1 MRTDREHTPLSPQS
15 SSLGPGKVGRRALLA
30 AAAGGAMAALL
41 AACSGPEGGTIFR
54 PARTA
59 TPARTDGATAP
70 AAAIV
75 NPTDLPAA
83 NPVGTVFPTAKKGA
97 PVPDLLRMLG
107 LVPNE
112 QDVTGGLLAFL
123 TRWKGT
129 LSFANLADVKK
140 LYGYE
145 NVHSYSDLQAQNI
158 KAADY
163 ANATNGCYLTAFTG
177 VLAGQGEYRDAFGYD
192 VYQIDREI
200 SAGEPQEY
208 FSRMEGAFDA
218 TTIVTRLQAGGYAAA
233 DQNGTPYYTI
243 RGDSELNV
251 SDPRSRLALGRMNRV
266 AASAER
272 VIAAPTTALIAAA
285 LDAEAKRITTLD
297 GSASLRALATTLSGV
312 TSMVTFPPGASDVV
326 EAVLSPQQIVA
337 TTRGWGTLHAP
348 ELQAMGYTDAGQFRR
363 TMHVALVY
371 TNPSDAAADAPEL
384 VKRIT
389 GYRLIRSQQTLLPTY
404 ATAVTSRTATVGSK
418 GVLIADIALTT
429 DPARGGLWMQMFS
442 TRDTLF
448 LVPKPVSATGTP
460 PPITPAAGGS
470 PRPATPHASGTP

>member
-1 MRTDREHTPLSPQS
+1 MEARI
-15 SSLGPGKVGRRALLA
+15 GRRALLA
-30 AAAGGAMAALL
+30 GAAGSAAALL
-41 AACSGPEGGTIFR
+41 AACGGPEGDTIFR
-54 PARTA
+54 PARTV
-59 TPARTDGATAP
+59 TPARTGNTTNS
-70 AAAIV
+70 AAVV
-75 NPTDLPAA
+75 NPTDVPAA

-97 PVPDLLRMLG
+97 PVPDLLRMLA

-112 QDVTGGLLAFL
+112 QDVTGGLLSFL

-140 LYGYE
+140 LYDYE
-145 NVHSYSDLQAQNI
+145 NVRAYSDLQAQNI
-158 KAADY
+158 KPADY
-163 ANATNGCYLTAFTG
+163 ANATNGCYLTEFTG
-177 VLAGQGEYRDAFGYD
+177 ALASRGEYRDAFGYD

-200 SAGEPQEY
+200 SAGQPQEQ
-208 FSRMEGAFDA
+208 FSRMEGTFDA
-218 TTIVTRLQAGGYAAA
+218 SAIVAKLQAGGYTAAE
-233 DQNGTPYYTI
+233 QNGAPYYTI
-243 RGDSELNV
+243 RGDAEFSAA
-251 SDPRSRLALGRMNRV
+251 DPRSRLALGRMNRV

-285 LDAEAKRITTLD
+285 LDAEAKRITALD
-297 GSASLRALATTLSGV
+297 GSATLRALATTLSGV

-326 EAVLSPQQIVA
+326 EAVLPPPQLTA

-348 ELQAMGYTDAGQFRR
+348 ELQAMGYTDAGNFRR

-404 ATAVTSRTATVGSK
+404 ATGVTSRTATVGSK

-429 DPARGGLWMQMFS
+429 DPARGGLWIQMFQS
-442 TRDTLF
+442 RDTLF

-470 PRPATPHASGTP
+470 ARPATPRASGTP